1 MLPAQT
7 DTDKKLTIKMP
18 PLHPLKPTWH
28 QLLGKLRDA
37 SESEEAWAMLNED
50 FKKGHLDGKTN
61 MYSKLFN
68 YMEDDPSKYKVWQI
82 WEACA
87 VDPDQ
92 LPEPEQDDQMDWL
105 WSTFFPLDMTELL
118 VLAKKC
124 PALLYH
130 ALHQNKTAFNIVKE
144 DLATASTE
152 EASEFKTILKEWFE
166 SQEGVDCD
174 EFLVEMLGLEVD

>member
-7 DTDKKLTIKMP
+7 DKLTIKMP

-37 SESEEAWAMLNED
+37 SESEEAWVMFNED
-50 FKKGHLDGKTN
+50 FKKGQLDGKTN

-68 YMEDDPSKYKVWQI
+68 YMEDEPSKYKFWMI
-82 WEACA
+82 WMACA
-87 VDPDQ
+87 VDPDV

-118 VLAKKC
+118 AVTKVC
-124 PALLYH
+124 PALVYH
-130 ALHQNKTAFNIVKE
+130 ALHQNKIAFNIIKE
-144 DLATASTE
+144 DLATASPE
-152 EASEFKTILKEWFE
+152 EAADFKSRLKDWFE

-174 EFLVEMLGLEVD
+174 TNLADLLELEVD